1 MIQAFSQ
8 HTVLSSLF
16 LEHAIFILN
25 YQSNVGSTVEVE
37 RGDCVG
43 VSVDAH
49 PEDNLLRAVVIAL
62 TAFFRSVTFY
72 SLSPSVPWLNV

>member
-25 YQSNVGSTVEVE
+25 YQSNVGSAVEVE
-37 RGDCVG
+37 RGDSIG
-43 VSVDAH
+43 ASVDVH
-49 PEDNLLRAVVIAL
+49 SEDNLLHAVVVAV

-72 SLSPSVPWLNV
+72 CNFLHYLYDL